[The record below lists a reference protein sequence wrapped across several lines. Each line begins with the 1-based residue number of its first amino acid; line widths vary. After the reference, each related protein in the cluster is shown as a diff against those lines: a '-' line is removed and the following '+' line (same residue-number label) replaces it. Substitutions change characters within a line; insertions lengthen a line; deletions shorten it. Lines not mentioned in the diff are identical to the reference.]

1 MFSLFQKFLALTYLK
16 LVASLCDYVLCT
28 VVTKINIRVRVYY
41 GFVPSIYLRYLS
53 ATLYYQSV
61 AEMSPPTLDQFLAE
75 IAGIIKEKNGIRLQE
90 YLIYEPPLPLLYNK
104 IVSEIKQ
111 VYPPSGQ
118 KALENKCI
126 SFIPEYDEGEDGGSR
141 TAFVM
146 FMVKYFA
153 FLRDVN
159 TDNLIETHD
168 MLKTLLKC
176 VAYSLLRPR

>member
-1 MFSLFQKFLALTYLK
+1 
-16 LVASLCDYVLCT
+16 
-28 VVTKINIRVRVYY
+28 
-41 GFVPSIYLRYLS
+41 
-53 ATLYYQSV
+53 
-61 AEMSPPTLDQFLAE
+61 MSPPTLDQFLTE
-75 IAGIIKEKNGIRLQE
+75 IARIIKEKNGIQLQE
-90 YLIYEPPLPLLYNK
+90 YLIYEPPLPPLYNK

-111 VYPPSGQ
+111 FFPPSSQ

-141 TAFVM
+141 TSFVM

-168 MLKTLLKC
+168 MLKALLKY
-176 VAYSLLRPR
+176 VIHPLLTCRIAE

>member
-1 MFSLFQKFLALTYLK
+1 
-16 LVASLCDYVLCT
+16 
-28 VVTKINIRVRVYY
+28 
-41 GFVPSIYLRYLS
+41 
-53 ATLYYQSV
+53 
-61 AEMSPPTLDQFLAE
+61 MSPPTLDQFLAE
-75 IAGIIKEKNGIRLQE
+75 IAEIIKEKKGIQLQE
-90 YLIYEPPLPLLYNK
+90 YLIYEPPLPPLYNK

-111 VYPPSGQ
+111 FYPPNSQ

-126 SFIPEYDEGEDGGSR
+126 SFIPEYDEGDDSGSR

-168 MLKTLLKC
+168 LLKALLKC
-176 VAYSLLRPR
+176 VAQSFLQLPQC